1 MAELESHTVTEE
13 ERLYLKEK
21 EIVQNDESQG
31 ISQMSVVLQRLS
43 LQSFAHCKS
52 P

>member
-1 MAELESHTVTEE
+1 MPELESHTVTGE

-31 ISQMSVVLQRLS
+31 IRQILVVRQRL
-43 LQSFAHCKS
+43 
-52 P
+52 